1 MIPNM
6 YADMANNLALLDA
19 YVHSKNSFREH
30 SGFTPQKQVVVFLS
44 IAYENKHNYCIV
56 VHSFVTD
63 NISIVSIE
71 VTNAIRNNDE
81 VSDEK
86 LKVLSKFSKQMVAKR
101 GNPTLENIK
110 VFLRLDIHKMIFLE

>member
-1 MIPNM
+1 M
-6 YADMANNLALLDA
+6 
-19 YVHSKNSFREH
+19 
-30 SGFTPQKQVVVFLS
+30 FLS
-44 IAYENKHNYCIV
+44 IAYENEHNYCIV
-56 VHSFVTD
+56 VHSFVID

-86 LKVLSKFSKQMVAKR
+86 LKALSKFSKQMVAKR
-101 GNPTLENIK
+101 GNPSLENIK

>member
-1 MIPNM
+1 M
-6 YADMANNLALLDA
+6 
-19 YVHSKNSFREH
+19 
-30 SGFTPQKQVVVFLS
+30 FLS
-44 IAYENKHNYCIV
+44 IAYENEHNYCIV
-56 VHSFVTD
+56 VHSFVID

-101 GNPTLENIK
+101 GNPSLENIK